1 MKAVYNYSIHIYI
14 HINLCSSLL
23 YNTNIQDIYHHPPIG
38 PALWTPETCGFRKW
52 IAWLRRWKRLRASTR
67 GFEAPVALV
76 AETMKTRNPKRLGR
90 IQRSVERKMGC
101 FFLVKHPENRKVE
114 LWLVYE
120 EIEEQV
126 EYGMVKDILVSRA
139 FDLQIP
145 LVQDD

>member
-23 YNTNIQDIYHHPPIG
+23 YNTNIQDIYHHPPNG
-38 PALWTPETCGFRKW
+38 STLNAWNVRLQEMDRLAPALETPPSLDARVRSARG
-52 IAWLRRWKRLRASTR
+52 AGRRDDEDAKSQVPGSNPTKRWAKD
-67 GFEAPVALV
+67 G
-76 AETMKTRNPKRLGR
+76 M
-90 IQRSVERKMGC
+90 
-101 FFLVKHPENRKVE
+101 FFLGKHPENRKVE

-126 EYGMVKDILVSRA
+126 EYGMVKDILVSRV